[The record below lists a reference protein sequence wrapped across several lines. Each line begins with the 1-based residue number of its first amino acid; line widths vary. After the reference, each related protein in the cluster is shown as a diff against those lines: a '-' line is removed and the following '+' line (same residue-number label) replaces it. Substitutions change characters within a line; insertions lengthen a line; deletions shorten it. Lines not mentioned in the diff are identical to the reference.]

1 MFDDDDALPRRRPE
15 GEADQ
20 PTDNAPVP
28 RDDTSPD
35 QPGEAAPPAK
45 PRSRRRKA
53 IRALILTFLVVIVI
67 YYPLGMIIR
76 HQINDDVD
84 FSFDRAALSPGAS
97 ESVAMAAAL
106 IEREVDDAGWVP
118 NDPFFYPTALLDNM
132 PNFQEGLRAAVF
144 RFAIELTD
152 QIGRTRGSGQS
163 DPDLD
168 IASGELKFPGNVWV
182 WNPSISLL
190 PQSTS
195 EQRYRRAVT
204 HLRDYN
210 ERLASGDAVFDRR
223 ADNLLATL
231 DRFAADLGSAS
242 AEIAQHV
249 NDHTGLFDL
258 AADDLFYNVK
268 GRLYGYHMLLVALE
282 ADFADVVAEKQMDAV
297 WSQMIESMR
306 LAASLQ
312 PMVVVNGAP
321 DSQVLPSHLMAQG
334 FYLLR
339 GRTQLR
345 EITNI
350 LLK

>member
-15 GEADQ
+15 GEVDQ
-20 PTDNAPVP
+20 KAENAPAVREETVP
-28 RDDTSPD
+28 DEPA
-35 QPGEAAPPAK
+35 PAAAPT
-45 PRSRRRKA
+45 RSRGKLWRRLA
-53 IRALILTFLVVIVI
+53 LAFLALILI
-67 YYPLGMIIR
+67 YYPLGMIVR
-76 HQINDDVD
+76 HQINDDVA
-84 FSFDRAALSPGAS
+84 FSFDKEAHLPGAS

-118 NDPFFYPTALLDNM
+118 NDPFFYPTAPLDNM
-132 PNFQEGLRAAVF
+132 PNFQEGLRASVF

-182 WNPSISLL
+182 WNPSISWL

-195 EQRYRRAVT
+195 EQRYRRAVE
-204 HLRDYN
+204 HLRKYN
-210 ERLASGDAVFDRR
+210 ERLVAGDSVFDRR

-249 NDHTGLFDL
+249 NEQTGLIDL
-258 AADDLFYNVK
+258 TADDLFYNVK
-268 GRLYGYHMLLVALE
+268 GRLYGYHMLLIALE
-282 ADFADVVAEKQMDAV
+282 ADFADVIAEKQLDAV
-297 WSQMIESMR
+297 WPQMLESMR
-306 LAASLQ
+306 LAATLQ
-312 PMVVVNGAP
+312 PWVVVNGAP
-321 DSQVLPSHLMAQG
+321 DSQVLPSHLVAQG

>member
-15 GEADQ
+15 GEVDQ
-20 PTDNAPVP
+20 PKDETPAERDETPPVEP
-28 RDDTSPD
+28 
-35 QPGEAAPPAK
+35 EAVPK
-45 PRSRRRKA
+45 MHRSRRQ
-53 IRALILTFLVVIVI
+53 LLTRLAVLLLVVIVI
-67 YYPLGMIIR
+67 YYPVGMILR
-76 HQINDDVD
+76 HQINDDTAFAID
-84 FSFDRAALSPGAS
+84 DAIFPAGGSR
-97 ESVAMAAAL
+97 SVEMAAAL

-118 NDPFFYPTALLDNM
+118 NDPFFYPTAPLDNM

-168 IASGELKFPGNVWV
+168 VASGELKFPGNVWV
-182 WNPSISLL
+182 WNPTISWL

-204 HLRDYN
+204 HLRRYN
-210 ERLASGDAVFDRR
+210 DRLASGDAVFDSR

-242 AEIAQHV
+242 AEINQHV
-249 NDHTGLFDL
+249 HDHTGLFDL

-268 GRLYGYHMLLVALE
+268 GRLYGYHMLLVGLE
-282 ADFADVVAEKQMDAV
+282 TDFANVIAEKQLDAV
-297 WSQMIESMR
+297 WAQMLDSMR
-306 LAASLQ
+306 TAATIQ
-312 PMVVVNGAP
+312 PLVVINGAP
-321 DSQVLPSHLMAQG
+321 DSQIMPSHLVAQG

>member
-15 GEADQ
+15 GEV
-20 PTDNAPVP
+20 APVDDSAPAP
-28 RDDTSPD
+28 RDETMPD
-35 QPGEAAPPAK
+35 QPAPVAK
-45 PRSRRRKA
+45 PRSRRAKA
-53 IRALILTFLVVIVI
+53 IRALILTVLVLIVI
-67 YYPLGMIIR
+67 YYPLGMMLR

-84 FSFDRAALSPGAS
+84 FSFDRDALSPGAS

-106 IEREVDDAGWVP
+106 IEREVDEAGWVP
-118 NDPFFYPTALLDNM
+118 NNPFFYPTYLLDNM

-168 IASGELKFPGNVWV
+168 VASGELKFPGDNWV
-182 WNPSISLL
+182 WNPSVSWL
-190 PQSTS
+190 PQSPS
-195 EQRYRRAVT
+195 EERYRRAVES
-204 HLRDYN
+204 LRTYN
-210 ERLASGDAVFDRR
+210 DRLASGDAVFDRR

-242 AEIAQHV
+242 AEIAQHI
-249 NDHTGLFDL
+249 DDRGGLFDL

-282 ADFADVVAEKQMDAV
+282 TDFADVIAEKQMEAV
-297 WSQMIESMR
+297 WSQMMTSMR

-312 PMVVVNGAP
+312 PLVVVNGGP
-321 DSQVLPSHLMAQG
+321 DSQVLPSHLAAQG

>member
-15 GEADQ
+15 GEVDQ
-20 PTDNAPVP
+20 PNNDAPVP
-28 RDDTSPD
+28 RDETALADPAPSS
-35 QPGEAAPPAK
+35 APPSK
-45 PRSRRRKA
+45 RRRA
-53 IRALILTFLVVIVI
+53 IRGLLLTLLVVILI
-67 YYPLGMIIR
+67 YYPLGMILR
-76 HQINDDVD
+76 HQINDDVT
-84 FSFDRAALSPGAS
+84 FGINSETFTPGAS
-97 ESVAMAAAL
+97 QSVEMAAAL

-118 NDPFFYPTALLDNM
+118 NNPFFYPSAALDNM
-132 PNFQEGLRAAVF
+132 PNFQEGLRAAIF

-163 DPDLD
+163 DSDLD

-182 WNPSISLL
+182 WNPSISWL

-204 HLRDYN
+204 HLRRYN
-210 ERLASGDAVFDRR
+210 ERLASGDSVFDRR

-231 DRFAADLGSAS
+231 DRFAADMGSAS

-268 GRLYGYHMLLVALE
+268 GRLYGYHMLLIALE
-282 ADFADVVAEKQMDAV
+282 ADFSDVIAEKQLDAV
-297 WSQMIESMR
+297 WPQMLESMR
-306 LAASLQ
+306 VAATVQ

-321 DSQVLPSHLMAQG
+321 DSQILPSHLVAQG

>member
-15 GEADQ
+15 GEVDQ
-20 PTDNAPVP
+20 ATESTPAP
-28 RDDTSPD
+28 RDETVPD
-35 QPGEAAPPAK
+35 EPAAEATPL
-45 PRSRRRKA
+45 RSRRKLVRRAA
-53 IRALILTFLVVIVI
+53 IALLVLILI
-67 YYPLGMIIR
+67 YYPLGMILR
-76 HQINDDVD
+76 HQINDDAA
-84 FSFDRAALSPGAS
+84 FTFDQDAHLPGAS
-97 ESVAMAAAL
+97 QSVAMAAAL

-168 IASGELKFPGNVWV
+168 VASGELKFPGNVWV
-182 WNPSISLL
+182 WNPSISWL

-195 EQRYRRAVT
+195 EQRYRRAVE
-204 HLRDYN
+204 HLRKYN
-210 ERLASGDAVFDRR
+210 DRLAAGDAVFDRR

-249 NDHTGLFDL
+249 NEHTGLIDL

-268 GRLYGYHMLLVALE
+268 GRLYGYHMLLTALE
-282 ADFADVVAEKQMDAV
+282 ADFAGVITEKQLEAV
-297 WSQMIESMR
+297 WPQMMESMR
-306 LAASLQ
+306 LAATLQ
-312 PMVVVNGAP
+312 PWVVVNGAQ
-321 DSQVLPSHLMAQG
+321 DSQVLPSHLVAQG

>member
-1 MFDDDDALPRRRPE
+1 MFDDDDALPRRQPE
-15 GEADQ
+15 GEVDQ
-20 PTDNAPVP
+20 AAENTPAP
-28 RDDTSPD
+28 RDETVPDEPAVDTK
-35 QPGEAAPPAK
+35 PPQ
-45 PRSRRRKA
+45 SRRKL
-53 IRALILTFLVVIVI
+53 IRRAAFGLLILILI
-67 YYPLGMIIR
+67 YYPLGMMLQ
-76 HQINDDVD
+76 HQINDDVT
-84 FSFDRAALSPGAS
+84 FTFDQDAHLPGAS

-106 IEREVDDAGWVP
+106 MEREVDDAGWVP
-118 NDPFFYPTALLDNM
+118 NNPFFYPSAALDNM

-168 IASGELKFPGNVWV
+168 IASGELKFPGTVWIWDPGV
-182 WNPSISLL
+182 SWL

-195 EQRYRRAVT
+195 EQRYRRAVE
-204 HLRDYN
+204 HLRKYN
-210 ERLASGDAVFDRR
+210 DRLAAGDAVFDKR

-249 NDHTGLFDL
+249 HEETGLIDL

-268 GRLYGYHMLLVALE
+268 GRLYGYHMMLTALE
-282 ADFADVVAEKQMDAV
+282 ADFADVITEKQLDAV
-297 WSQMIESMR
+297 WPQMLESMR
-306 LAASLQ
+306 LAATLQ
-312 PMVVVNGAP
+312 PWVVVNGAP
-321 DSQVLPSHLMAQG
+321 DSQVLPSHLVAQG